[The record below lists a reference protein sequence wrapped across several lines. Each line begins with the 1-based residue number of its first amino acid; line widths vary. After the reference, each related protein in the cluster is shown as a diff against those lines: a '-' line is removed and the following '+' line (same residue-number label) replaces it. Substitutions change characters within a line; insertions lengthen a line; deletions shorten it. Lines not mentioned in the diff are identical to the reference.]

1 MLAIPISPFARPRPS
16 TIATT
21 TEEVGIPGVVLEMCG
36 VRRELGVLREVL
48 LEAMSLGPGAGVVN
62 ELPGVSVLLEPE

>member
-1 MLAIPISPFARPRPS
+1 M
-16 TIATT
+16 
-21 TEEVGIPGVVLEMCG
+21 LEMCG

-62 ELPGVSVLLEPE
+62 ELPGVSVLLELFEVITFIT